1 MKLESETGS
10 LHPSLTYVPPK
21 TVIYD
26 YKPVETNENG
36 REGKHEITSVLESKN
51 YEKADPIPAE
61 KCVEDG
67 WGYEPAP
74 GKCDSNNGR
83 VNECEKVTASC
94 FAPLPENE
102 TALYADKTVTDEMPE
117 LMSCFKENA
126 IKDICIDKGV
136 PALDKIL
143 VGNVEVDHKRYFGIL
158 QSELDEYSDLTK
170 GTEVN
175 PLPICDD
182 LKTSVFDGQLI
193 PSEEKEVA
201 NGCIHESLQV
211 ERGGNDDASDG
222 VVNNAPDEVIPET
235 LGLVQDSNVGNQHAD
250 SSSSD
255 RCEDQENADQKH
267 AWDATDSAD
276 VRSSCGADEANM
288 GTSMECSIH
297 EAYNQSRD
305 DINLPFDSKAK
316 SGSTTFDSSSQSTSI
331 RAESAEN
338 ADCQQS
344 GQSITASVLEDDPLD
359 SLTGSTRSF
368 FIQHGVGES
377 SFSGMGAVSGPLGSI
392 SFRSDSSTTS
402 TRSFAFP
409 ILNSE
414 WNSSPVKMA
423 KADRRHF
430 RKHRGWKMALLCCR
444 F

>member
-1 MKLESETGS
+1 MLALAESETGS
-10 LHPSLTYVPPK
+10 LHPSLTCVPPK

-74 GKCDSNNGR
+74 GKCDSNSGR

-102 TALYADKTVTDEMPE
+102 TALYTDKTVTDELPE

-182 LKTSVFDGQLI
+182 LKSSVFDGQCI

-201 NGCIHESLQV
+201 NGCIQESLQV
-211 ERGGNDDASDG
+211 ERGGNDDASDS

-235 LGLVQDSNVGNQHAD
+235 LGLVLDSDVGNQHAD

-255 RCEDQENADQKH
+255 RREDQEHADQVNRVMMYLNLL
-267 AWDATDSAD
+267 
-276 VRSSCGADEANM
+276 VRFK
-288 GTSMECSIH
+288 TW
-297 EAYNQSRD
+297 
-305 DINLPFDSKAK
+305 
-316 SGSTTFDSSSQSTSI
+316 
-331 RAESAEN
+331 
-338 ADCQQS
+338 
-344 GQSITASVLEDDPLD
+344 
-359 SLTGSTRSF
+359 
-368 FIQHGVGES
+368 
-377 SFSGMGAVSGPLGSI
+377 
-392 SFRSDSSTTS
+392 
-402 TRSFAFP
+402 P
-409 ILNSE
+409 I
-414 WNSSPVKMA
+414 
-423 KADRRHF
+423 
-430 RKHRGWKMALLCCR
+430 
-444 F
+444 